1 MTTPWCLSCG
11 LPKTE
16 MENDK
21 VRGLE
26 FQCPKLTATT
36 GGGDYYDVE
45 GNFNDA
51 GAIYLPLVYIY

>member
-1 MTTPWCLSCG
+1 
-11 LPKTE
+11 

-26 FQCPKLTATT
+26 FRCPKLTATT
-36 GGGDYYDVE
+36 GGRDYYDVE

-51 GAIYLPLVYIY
+51 GAIYLPLVYILDYW

>member
-1 MTTPWCLSCG
+1 MTIPWCLICG
-11 LPKTE
+11 LPKEE

-26 FQCPKLTATT
+26 LRCPKLTATT
-36 GGGDYYDVE
+36 GGRDCYDVE
-45 GNFNDA
+45 GNFNVA